1 MVKEKKRRKVPKKPK
16 IKAPVIKATW
26 LWKALL
32 IAAVAVPIISTLFFW
47 YQAGFESPMP
57 REVFDR
63 VAENS
68 IIFPAFVG
76 LVAVSFWVQ
85 YQSFPL
91 ERRKRE
97 MMRKVPILFFMGV
110 GVAVIAAVL
119 LWWQNPTVSI
129 RSIISFIVH
138 RPFII
143 GPVGGLILGGL
154 ALIFLLSSKEEQ
166 RRSIKAAL
174 TLIAAFL
181 VFGGPTYLL
190 FFLQALNLPYLL
202 LVLIGL
208 FSFVVGII
216 LFTKLIEEKEPKP
229 FS

>member
-1 MVKEKKRRKVPKKPK
+1 MAKKKRRKVPKKPRVE
-16 IKAPVIKATW
+16 APTFKGTW

-47 YQAGFESPMP
+47 YQTGFERPMP
-57 REVFDR
+57 KEVFDR
-63 VAENS
+63 VAENP

-85 YQSFPL
+85 YRSFPL

-97 MMRKVPILFFMGV
+97 TMRKVPILLFMGV
-110 GVAVIAAVL
+110 GVAVITAVF
-119 LWWQNPTVSI
+119 LWWQDPEVST

-143 GPVGGLILGGL
+143 GSAGGLVLGGL
-154 ALIFLLSSKEEQ
+154 ALIFLLLSKEEQ
-166 RRSIKAAL
+166 RRSIKVAL

-190 FFLQALNLPYLL
+190 FFLRTLNLPYLL
-202 LVLIGL
+202 LVLVGL
-208 FSFVVGII
+208 FSFVMGII
-216 LFTKLIEEKEPKP
+216 LFTKLIEEKET
-229 FS
+229 

>member
-1 MVKEKKRRKVPKKPK
+1 MAKGKKVPKKPRFE
-16 IKAPVIKATW
+16 APTFKGTW

-32 IAAVAVPIISTLFFW
+32 IVAVAVPIISTLFFW
-47 YQAGFESPMP
+47 YQTGFERPMP

-63 VAENS
+63 IAKNP

-85 YQSFPL
+85 YRSFPL

-119 LWWQNPTVSI
+119 LWWQNPTVST

-190 FFLQALNLPYLL
+190 FFLQRLNLPYLL

-208 FSFVVGII
+208 LSFVVGII
-216 LFTKLIEEKEPKP
+216 LLTKLIEEKEPKP

>member
-1 MVKEKKRRKVPKKPK
+1 MTKERRKRKVPKKPRLEALK
-16 IKAPVIKATW
+16 FKSIW

-32 IAAVAVPIISTLFFW
+32 IAAVAVPILSTLFFW
-47 YQAGFESPMP
+47 YQAGFVRPMP

-63 VAENS
+63 VAENP

-76 LVAVSFWVQ
+76 LVAASFWVQ
-85 YQSFPL
+85 YRSFPL

-97 MMRKVPILFFMGV
+97 TMRKVPILFFMGV
-110 GVAVIAAVL
+110 GVAVISAVL
-119 LWWQNPTVSI
+119 LWWQDPEVST

-143 GPVGGLILGGL
+143 GSVGGLVLGGL

-202 LVLIGL
+202 LILVGL

-216 LFTKLIEEKEPKP
+216 LFTKLIEEK
-229 FS
+229 